1 MKVKTTMMDELELS
15 PDSNDLLIDEDS
27 HGDEDI
33 KFEHSDT
40 DLNMDLLDYEEGEED
55 DKAIKNKK
63 SKEVEEEP
71 KQNKEDKPTDDKKI
85 NRTPIVFETAAA
97 VKDKGRQVSSSA
109 TGTVSAASAL
119 KDGGISPP
127 KATATDTSDFC
138 SKIGMKNVW
147 LNFSEGDLK
156 GLKTYHEFY
165 AKYKPTILSANPTAP
180 MPKINMV
187 VASKWKEFLNV
198 RKAAEK
204 AKESHQVSSSN
215 SLYIGSTKG
224 GRNRKITDPYTEA
237 FNKQDR
243 AFNSSQGVKP
253 AASVS
258 ATKVNLQFQRKPN
271 PSLFSHDQ
279 PLSSFIR
286 YDSIYLTCLFMLVL
300 MVFAVMVEIDSGDLY
315 QVAHFLPLTALNP
328 IRSPLIKRALKLGL
342 VVSIMVLKFQVRLWI
357 LRGARSRN

>member
-1 MKVKTTMMDELELS
+1 MMDELELS

-63 SKEVEEEP
+63 SEEVEEEP
-71 KQNKEDKPTDDKKI
+71 ARDKEDKPTDDKKI
-85 NRTPIVFETAAA
+85 NRTPIVFEAEAA
-97 VKDKGRQVSSSA
+97 VKDKKGRQVSSSA
-109 TGTVSAASAL
+109 TGTVSAASAT
-119 KDGGISPP
+119 KNGGISPP
-127 KATATDTSDFC
+127 KTTATDTSDFC

-165 AKYKPTILSANPTAP
+165 AKYKPIILSANPTAP

-215 SLYIGSTKG
+215 SS
-224 GRNRKITDPYTEA
+224 NRKITDPYTEA

-258 ATKVNLQFQRKPN
+258 GTKVNLQFQRKPN

-286 YDSIYLTCLFMLVL
+286 YDSIYLTCLFMLC
-300 MVFAVMVEIDSGDLY
+300 
-315 QVAHFLPLTALNP
+315 
-328 IRSPLIKRALKLGL
+328 
-342 VVSIMVLKFQVRLWI
+342 
-357 LRGARSRN
+357 